1 MKVSVMLAGF
11 VPILFVMST
20 GAGVMKHIAII
31 QSGVAERETAFK
43 LPRTYPNSVPSSE
56 ASSAF
61 LALNLLQYKDGG
73 LDMTYRLKRILEGT
87 TAALEILHRVPRRS
101 DYKRLSQYILKIT
114 QLQDIGH
121 ILYELSRCLKDIL
134 DYELFGFALREG
146 ESINVWIDP
155 RVHGTPLM
163 EVIGEDFDCQNIDN
177 IRHFEM
183 GEAGDGHNVDGKVLE
198 GLLSYTVSDNFSAR
212 LYTLPR
218 RKMLHYH
225 DEIMKII
232 VKTLETALENAMNI
246 KKLETQAV
254 IDPLTGCYN
263 RRALNSYLEHDIAN
277 VHRYSGDLSVIM
289 FDIDHFKG
297 VNDSHGH
304 QAGDRILR
312 EISKMVQSKIRKS
325 DYLAR
330 YGGEEFVL
338 VLRNTQY
345 SYALELAERLRIM
358 LEEGRISLG
367 RETIGITASFGV
379 ASLRVGSDRER
390 LLAEA
395 DAMVYRAKASGR
407 NKVMP
412 EPRSYTTYSPAA
424 PRGTLCV
431 TNRAAR

>member
-1 MKVSVMLAGF
+1 
-11 VPILFVMST
+11 
-20 GAGVMKHIAII
+20 
-31 QSGVAERETAFK
+31 
-43 LPRTYPNSVPSSE
+43 
-56 ASSAF
+56 
-61 LALNLLQYKDGG
+61 
-73 LDMTYRLKRILEGT
+73 
-87 TAALEILHRVPRRS
+87 
-101 DYKRLSQYILKIT
+101 
-114 QLQDIGH
+114 
-121 ILYELSRCLKDIL
+121 
-134 DYELFGFALREG
+134 
-146 ESINVWIDP
+146 
-155 RVHGTPLM
+155 
-163 EVIGEDFDCQNIDN
+163 
-177 IRHFEM
+177 
-183 GEAGDGHNVDGKVLE
+183 
-198 GLLSYTVSDNFSAR
+198 
-212 LYTLPR
+212 
-218 RKMLHYH
+218 
-225 DEIMKII
+225 
-232 VKTLETALENAMNI
+232 MNI

-304 QAGDRILR
+304 QAGDSILR
-312 EISKMVQSKIRKS
+312 EISRMVQSKIRRS

-345 SYALELAERLRIM
+345 SYALELAERLRVM
-358 LEEGRISLG
+358 LEGSRISLG

-379 ASLRVGSDRER
+379 ASLRAGSDRER

-424 PRGTLCV
+424 PRGTLCI
-431 TNRAAR
+431 TSRPAP